1 MSSATPS
8 RTNRISAYSIAAVF
22 AFAIVCGTAMAA
34 DPKVPPASPAEDRRP
49 VAILTTGFDYTR
61 SEIAAR
67 LARDGEGEIIA
78 WDVRGDDRFPFAI
91 AEDTELLT
99 ALVNLLP
106 ATAPVSLLP
115 VRVDPD
121 DPASLAKAL
130 AFIARTPART
140 VLVPMWTSTPGTW
153 GLFVKAAAHFSALR
167 IVIRNCPDLISAPD
181 TRVYPR
187 DLDLPNLATSAT
199 SDNDPWPRCRPMWLL
214 CRAGGHEAGIR

>member
-8 RTNRISAYSIAAVF
+8 RTNRISAFTIATAL
-22 AFAIVCGTAMAA
+22 AFAIICGAAMAA

-61 SEIAAR
+61 PEIAAR

-140 VLVPMWTSTPGTW
+140 VLVPTWTSTPGTW
-153 GLFVKAAAHFSALR
+153 DLFVKAAAHFSDLQ
-167 IVIRNCPDLISAPD
+167 IVIRGCPDLNATPE

-187 DLDLPNLATSAT
+187 DLDLPNLATAAT
-199 SDNDPWPRCRPMWLL
+199 SDNDPSAPVQAYVAALPCRRP
-214 CRAGGHEAGIR
+214 